1 MGPGYLGIA
10 PTTNLQL
17 SFKGLIGLFLKKVHT
32 EQDFQAPLSY

>member
-17 SFKGLIGLFLKKVHT
+17 SFRSLIRLFLKKVHT
-32 EQDFQAPLSY
+32 EQEFQTPLSY